1 MADYRLLT
9 DEELEEELQ
18 ELSGWEVCEG
28 WLRKTYL
35 TPGWGHTMMLVNT
48 IGYIAEAAYHHPD
61 LQVGYAQVAVRV
73 QTHKVKGLTRLDLEL
88 AKRIDEVVLWKPE
101 SGGALDGFPKTWVHG
116 KPKVM

>member
-9 DEELEEELQ
+9 DEELGEELQ
-18 ELSGWEVCEG
+18 ELSGWEVREG
-28 WLRKTYL
+28 WLRKTYQ

-61 LQVGYAQVAVRV
+61 FQVGYAQVTVKV

-101 SGGALDGFPKTWVHG
+101 AGGALDGFPKTWVHG
-116 KPKVM
+116 NPTV

>member
-9 DEELEEELQ
+9 DEELGEELQ
-18 ELSGWEVCEG
+18 ELLGWEVREG
-28 WLRKTYL
+28 WLRKTYQ

-61 LQVGYAQVAVRV
+61 LQVGYAQVTVKV

-88 AKRIDEVVLWKPE
+88 AKRIDEAVLWKPE
-101 SGGALDGFPKTWVHG
+101 AGGALDGFPKTWVHG
-116 KPKVM
+116 KPTV